1 MSDSDSPQKHTS
13 DGDLSLDQ
21 ILEARRGETRAIV
34 NVDEPQLKLVVFTL
48 EGDWFAFIG
57 EKVREVLPDSP
68 VFYLPGCPPS
78 LEGVINVR
86 GDIDSVVNLRAVL
99 GYAPAPSH
107 DSSRILLCQ
116 GGGMR
121 SGVRVDG
128 VEEVMDIPQSRVL
141 APPHTI
147 AEHRKPIVLGIIEF
161 AGHLVTLLD
170 LERIFSDYRTHL
182 G

>member
-1 MSDSDSPQKHTS
+1 MSVA
-13 DGDLSLDQ
+13 DLSLDQ

-48 EGDWFAFIG
+48 DGDWFAFAG
-57 EKVREVLPDSP
+57 DKVREVLPNSP
-68 VFYLPGCPPS
+68 VFYLPGCPQS

-99 GYAPAPSH
+99 GYGPMASLDH
-107 DSSRILLCQ
+107 SRILLCQ

-128 VEEVMDIPQSRVL
+128 VEEVMDIAQSRIM

-147 AEHRKPIVLGIIEF
+147 PEHRKPIVLGIIEF

-170 LERIFSDYRTHL
+170 VERIFADYRGNL
-182 G
+182 E